1 MKLDKHTTGLIYPA
15 LLFALFIALFV
26 VPAFAGEWNNKP
38 VMCAP
43 QDETFSAIASKGE
56 VLISVADQLT
66 TVRDPDEA
74 DGMSISPAVLPWAL
88 YANLETGTFTIVE
101 FHKDPYNVFCIIGFG
116 VSFKWVEE
124 GLKLR
129 HDKGE

>member
-15 LLFALFIALFV
+15 LLFALFIALFA
-26 VPAFAGEWNNKP
+26 VPAFAGEWNEKP
-38 VMCAP
+38 VMCA
-43 QDETFSAIASKGE
+43 DKEETFSAIASKGE

-66 TVRDPDEA
+66 KVRDPDEK
-74 DGMSISPAVLPWAL
+74 DGIAQSPAILPWAM

-101 FHKDPYNVFCIIGFG
+101 FHKNPYNVFCIIGFG
-116 VSFKWVEE
+116 ESFKWVEE